1 MNNKWQQTGD
11 KMNYPQISVI
21 ILTHNS
27 FRYLL
32 ESIDSILEQT
42 YNNIQL
48 IISDDNSASFP
59 AEALINRLTVKRTS
73 NLEQIIV
80 HETEYSKG
88 KIQQLSEV
96 FHRYCNGK
104 YVMFMDAGDVFYS
117 KTTLEELIRVFQ
129 KDGENID
136 AVLSQAKL
144 YDEWML
150 HFKRDSLTQE
160 AIHAVQDNKAYNL
173 VHNSPVLIRLP
184 LASMIIKKD
193 WLELNIEGLKSYKE
207 CASLALQLALLKEG
221 MHIKYSNIISI
232 KHQDEEFRKML
243 TQSEYKYYLLVRQ
256 EQISCIKTFLK
267 SENLEINE
275 EFSKIIQQHDDEI
288 SKENI
293 VLNKIKMFKRNTVS
307 PQERWIN
314 LLKRHKDTLYQY
326 SREKYI
332 VCALS
337 CFIYILMI
345 NIAVYK
351 LPLSY
356 VHVLLGISLLLIFF
370 ITLSMFIF
378 YLIFKYRK

>member
-1 MNNKWQQTGD
+1 
-11 KMNYPQISVI
+11 
-21 ILTHNS
+21 
-27 FRYLL
+27 
-32 ESIDSILEQT
+32 
-42 YNNIQL
+42 
-48 IISDDNSASFP
+48 
-59 AEALINRLTVKRTS
+59 
-73 NLEQIIV
+73 
-80 HETEYSKG
+80 
-88 KIQQLSEV
+88 
-96 FHRYCNGK
+96 
-104 YVMFMDAGDVFYS
+104 
-117 KTTLEELIRVFQ
+117 
-129 KDGENID
+129 
-136 AVLSQAKL
+136 
-144 YDEWML
+144 
-150 HFKRDSLTQE
+150 
-160 AIHAVQDNKAYNL
+160 
-173 VHNSPVLIRLP
+173 
-184 LASMIIKKD
+184 
-193 WLELNIEGLKSYKE
+193 
-207 CASLALQLALLKEG
+207 

-307 PQERWIN
+307 PKERWIN